1 MAQEAFA
8 KVMNNVYEAT
18 ASESAI
24 MQLMLWCV
32 AERDIRVQEIMHEI
46 LGLKLHCSFFL
57 SGDSYFK

>member
-24 MQLMLWCV
+24 MQLMSWFV
-32 AERDIRVQEIMHEI
+32 AERDIGVQEIMHEI
-46 LGLKLHCSFFL
+46 LGLKLHCSSF
-57 SGDSYFK
+57 